1 MYSTELEHKEYPHL
15 HIKDKAN
22 PALTH
27 LHKPSDFNPKITIT
41 MKEMSTLEQLRHS
54 CSHVL
59 ATAVLRLYPK
69 TQLDIGPPTENGFYY
84 DIDLDQQLDASAL
97 EAIE

>member
-1 MYSTELEHKEYPHL
+1 
-15 HIKDKAN
+15 
-22 PALTH
+22 
-27 LHKPSDFNPKITIT
+27 

-84 DIDLDQQLDASAL
+84 DIDLDQQLDASDL
-97 EAIE
+97 